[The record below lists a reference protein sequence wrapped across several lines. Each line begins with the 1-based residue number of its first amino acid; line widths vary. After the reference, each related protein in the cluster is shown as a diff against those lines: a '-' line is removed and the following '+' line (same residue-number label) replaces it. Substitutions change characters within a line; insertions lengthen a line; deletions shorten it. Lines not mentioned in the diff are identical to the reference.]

1 MDLSPVGATVPV
13 RPEAPL
19 RFQDQ
24 PGRRIAVA
32 SGHVWITQDGDP
44 RDVVVSAGETFV
56 LDRPGLAV
64 VAALAGEAQLV
75 ATGGGGGHG

>member
-1 MDLSPVGATVPV
+1 MDLSHLSATIPV
-13 RPEAPL
+13 RTATPL

-44 RDVVVSAGETFV
+44 RDVVLSAGETFV
-56 LDRPGLAV
+56 LDRTGLAV
-64 VAALAGEAQLV
+64 VAALDGEAQLV
-75 ATGGGGGHG
+75 ATGGGVGHD